1 MKQNWQSSNFLV
13 SSSENVKMS
22 ERQQSR
28 SSAGTENLNEKPN
41 HLDMFR
47 WKAIQVDERSPRQLF
62 TKAKL
67 ARKRAPLCSL
77 GANVLLP
84 PRAEAPLTS
93 ALGSPLAATSFSHPS
108 AAALP
113 GRSPAEPALQCAV
126 CERLFSGPKRR
137 FLLERHART
146 HTGERPFRC
155 PFCPL
160 RFSQSGNLARHARR
174 VHHQPAA

>member
-1 MKQNWQSSNFLV
+1 KQLRFPW
-13 SSSENVKMS
+13 
-22 ERQQSR
+22 
-28 SSAGTENLNEKPN
+28 KPV
-41 HLDMFR
+41 
-47 WKAIQVDERSPRQLF
+47 QVDAFWPQAVYESQTY
-62 TKAKL
+62 TKDCLL
-67 ARKRAPLCSL
+67 ASVADSVSASATSLLNSYRDLTVFQRAPLCSL
-77 GANVLLP
+77 GASVLLP

-108 AAALP
+108 AAAAAAAAAPALP
-113 GRSPAEPALQCAV
+113 GTLPAEPALQCAV

>member
-1 MKQNWQSSNFLV
+1 
-13 SSSENVKMS
+13 MS
-22 ERQQSR
+22 A
-28 SSAGTENLNEKPN
+28 SATSLLNSYRD
-41 HLDMFR
+41 LTVF
-47 WKAIQVDERSPRQLF
+47 Q
-62 TKAKL
+62 
-67 ARKRAPLCSL
+67 RAPLCSL

-108 AAALP
+108 AAAAALP
-113 GRSPAEPALQCAV
+113 GTLPAEPALQCAV